1 MAYLPTDREF
11 YCTSCNGLRADYS
24 KYDRLDSLVQSALKS
39 GSQRESESSV
49 RRTVSIN
56 TGLMWDILD
65 HTCAKNTSSG
75 SKGRGLFDP
84 TFVRDKPPSRIR
96 LHKRSK
102 RGAVE
107 NFDSSDDE
115 DVVETQIFH
124 HPNPTTDVDTSNGG
138 QEFPPY
144 ARRTRSQNNV
154 NEHTATNTE
163 RSTHS
168 APAAER
174 PLVSQLQDQPP
185 VQQDTAL
192 VTWPADDM
200 WMSASM
206 MDVSND
212 AFFQFQDHDI
222 PWTGSWDVGNL

>member
-1 MAYLPTDREF
+1 
-11 YCTSCNGLRADYS
+11 
-24 KYDRLDSLVQSALKS
+24 VQSALKS
-39 GSQRESESSV
+39 DTQNEGESLV

-56 TGLMWDILD
+56 AGLMWDILD

-75 SKGRGLFDP
+75 SSGRGLFDL
-84 TFVRDKPPSRIR
+84 TFVRDKSPSRLR
-96 LHKRSK
+96 PQKRNK
-102 RGAVE
+102 RNTNEHSDG
-107 NFDSSDDE
+107 SDDE

-154 NEHTATNTE
+154 NGHTATNPE

-168 APAAER
+168 APATER
-174 PLVSQLQDQPP
+174 PLVGQLQDQPQI
-185 VQQDTAL
+185 QQDTTL

-206 MDVSND
+206 MDVSHD